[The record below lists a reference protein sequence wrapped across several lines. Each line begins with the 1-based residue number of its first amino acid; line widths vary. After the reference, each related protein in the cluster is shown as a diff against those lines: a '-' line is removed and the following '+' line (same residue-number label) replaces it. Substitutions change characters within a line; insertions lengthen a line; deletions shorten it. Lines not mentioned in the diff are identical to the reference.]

1 MQQFTAALHQD
12 VLALLI
18 QVTVLLFTARLLGEL
33 AQRIGQPSIVGEI
46 FAGVLLGPSFLSGLV
61 PMIGTTILPET
72 QVPVSIMPQTQ
83 VQVHLLDT
91 FSLLGALFMMLIA
104 GLEID
109 LALIRRHARS
119 SIGTGLGGM
128 ILPFIGGF
136 ALAYY
141 VLPDSILTSQDQR
154 FIFSL
159 FVATALA
166 VSAIPVIAKVLIEMN
181 LMRRDVSQ
189 ILISAA
195 MIEDAIVWMMLSV
208 FIGIAEGAH
217 ITAGG
222 MMMSVGKVLGFI
234 VLSFTLGRW
243 FVRWALNVVQ
253 EHVRIHD
260 SFLSLVVILMFGWG
274 AISQALHLEAVLG
287 AFVVGIILSQMRYLP
302 DRVIRQ
308 LESIA
313 LGIFAPIFFAVAGL
327 KVNLWNFLNPQYA
340 LIAVAVIG
348 VASITKIFGAYL
360 GVRLVAKRD
369 HWTALSLGVGLNTH
383 GAIEIIIASIALSKG
398 IFTQEM
404 FSVIVLMSL
413 VSSLITPTAL
423 RYVLKFVQ
431 AEDEEIQR
439 LKHEELVKDNP
450 FAHVRRVLVPVRRR
464 DDDREGPEQMLESVL
479 LQNIAARKEL
489 QVTLLNITSDG
500 NRQRSMIFLDKLSRV
515 FLHLNVSK
523 KVVVSDNPTQAIL
536 DEAKKGYDLLIMGA
550 TVSKDKT
557 EELFNPIVDSLVR
570 MSPCP
575 SLVVHAEHVPHG
587 WVPNRI
593 LAPTNGSIAAR
604 RSVQAA
610 FSLAQGISG
619 EVLVLKVVNMEMAT
633 CNLETREQV
642 LERQY
647 AIAHQ
652 IVDELGAMGQSLGV
666 RTYTAVHPGTN
677 PEDVIL
683 DSAKSAYMDLIIL
696 GTNIRAGTERLYMGS
711 RVERILNQ
719 SHCPVIVVNS

>member
-128 ILPFIGGF
+128 ILPFIAGF

-141 VLPDSILTSQDQR
+141 LLPDSILTSPDQR
-154 FIFSL
+154 LIFSL
-159 FVATALA
+159 FIATALA

-208 FIGIAEGAH
+208 FIGMAEGTT

-222 MMMSVGKVLGFI
+222 LMLSVGKVLGFI
-234 VLSFTLGRW
+234 GLSFTLGRW

-274 AISQALHLEAVLG
+274 AVSQALHLEAVLG

-348 VASITKIFGAYL
+348 VASITKITGAYL
-360 GVRLVAKRD
+360 GVRLIAKRD

-413 VSSLITPTAL
+413 VTSLITPTAL

-489 QVTLLNITSDG
+489 QVTLLNIASDG

-515 FLHLNVSK
+515 FLHLDVSK

-550 TVSKDKT
+550 TVSKDRT
-557 EELFNPIVDSLVR
+557 EELFNPLVDSLVR

-575 SLVVHAEHVPHG
+575 SLVVHAEHVPHD
-587 WVPNRI
+587 WIPNRI

-610 FSLAQGISG
+610 FSLAQGVSG

-652 IVDELGAMGQSLGV
+652 IVDELGTMGQSLGI

-719 SHCPVIVVNS
+719 AHCPVIVVNS